1 MICENIDLETILRL
15 INIIVIIA
23 LAILA
28 WFIPS
33 KIQKNIYNR
42 NLIKENFKNDIYRI
56 IELLEKINQL
66 LLIGKKPNLKEILLL
81 EKDIGA
87 SIEFLFFDMKKE
99 IFFIKKKD
107 KKLNNLIDSIDK
119 KYSAYQDELTE
130 NLPKTNFKVTQEFSI
145 RVNAKKI
152 IFLKKLKSFIYS
164 TFSK

>member
-1 MICENIDLETILRL
+1 MICENLDLETILRL

-23 LAILA
+23 LAILT

-33 KIQKNIYNR
+33 KIQKNIYNK

-66 LLIGKKPNLKEILLL
+66 LWIGKKPNLQEILLL

-87 SIEFLFFDMKKE
+87 SIHFLFFDMKKE

-107 KKLNNLIDSIDK
+107 QKLIDSIDK
-119 KYSAYQDELTE
+119 KYNAYQDELTE
-130 NLPKTNFKVTQEFSI
+130 NLPKTNFKVTQEFSTK
-145 RVNAKKI
+145 VNAKKI
-152 IFLKKLKSFIYS
+152 IFLKELKSFIYS